1 MVKTQ
6 PLQKHLLRQQR
17 RYFTGTYSSMAD
29 GNAKP
34 ETKAE
39 TQFKVTHARQVVD
52 QVTLLR
58 ERVKRQER
66 AIETV
71 IAERDRAMQC
81 CEKQKELIEQLQ
93 QKLELREA
101 ATGTRAEPERGLHFG
116 QLTTSDTNVRVNSL
130 RGALFRIGGIELPN
144 EKEPEP
150 VVSDVFD
157 ASEFQP
163 IAEDQGVVSRVRESL
178 TASVTKAATS
188 IRQRRELSIES
199 DGLQT

>member
-1 MVKTQ
+1 
-6 PLQKHLLRQQR
+6 
-17 RYFTGTYSSMAD
+17 MAD

-71 IAERDRAMQC
+71 IAERDRALQC

-93 QKLELREA
+93 QKLELHSVGGVE
-101 ATGTRAEPERGLHFG
+101 AEPERGHHFG
-116 QLTTSDTNVRVNSL
+116 RQVSGDGVRVNSL
-130 RGALFRIGGIELPN
+130 RGAMLRIGGIDIPED
-144 EKEPEP
+144 KDPEP
-150 VVSDVFD
+150 VSDDVFD

-163 IAEDQGVVSRVRESL
+163 IADEQSMVSRVKESL
-178 TASVTKAATS
+178 AVGVTRAATS